1 MNHNSITWAH
11 GVAPARNS
19 AHGAS
24 GRTAGGQSHGLHI
37 LVEGGGV
44 AQLDQHDVIVNV
56 VGAVIGM
63 TDDFGGPDE
72 LLGSLVGTD
81 VVLSQTH
88 LNAAETIQ
96 SVNIET
102 HKNIHEKLI

>member
-1 MNHNSITWAH
+1 
-11 GVAPARNS
+11 
-19 AHGAS
+19 
-24 GRTAGGQSHGLHI
+24 
-37 LVEGGGV
+37 
-44 AQLDQHDVIVNV
+44 
-56 VGAVIGM
+56 M